1 MKNALKEIF
10 FFKKKYFLIE
20 GLVIL
25 MIFMVMFL
33 SGLING
39 LERIVSSAI
48 ETMDA
53 AYFLVDEDA
62 EGNIP
67 YSMLTDEQVADV
79 EKAKLGDL
87 AELNIL
93 RSTFTAKGIKDKQTA
108 AILVTG
114 MVQLLMR
121 APSKTLEVAAENVDV
136 IAADARSYSE
146 RPMKYG
152 VNVYQGAFTVY
163 NYNPEEGSHIQITAK
178 NISVG
183 RKLAPVFGSGIFLS
197 GFNDESGLVEI
208 AELTTG
214 DVYSNGMIPTGQP
227 NLITG
232 GIFIVYGAY
241 VKSIVSNGLVETYG
255 TNDMVL
261 DVWGKVDKWV
271 TKEKVVSYGPSGIGF
286 VNFGSVGFF
295 QAEKAVE
302 TYGLGARGF
311 NQYDGTIT
319 EAIFHDIVT
328 EGDGSIGMQF
338 SMPVGKIVL
347 ENGVTTKGSVGQT
360 LVKGEIKTL
369 HADAISV
376 LKGGEIKELVVQG
389 NLVTE
394 GNDVVGYHVNGGQV
408 HKLSL
413 DGELITKGQE
423 SKAIVIENDGQ
434 TPTQA
439 LQQYL

>member
-1 MKNALKEIF
+1 
-10 FFKKKYFLIE
+10 
-20 GLVIL
+20 
-25 MIFMVMFL
+25 
-33 SGLING
+33 
-39 LERIVSSAI
+39 
-48 ETMDA
+48 
-53 AYFLVDEDA
+53 
-62 EGNIP
+62 
-67 YSMLTDEQVADV
+67 
-79 EKAKLGDL
+79 
-87 AELNIL
+87 
-93 RSTFTAKGIKDKQTA
+93 
-108 AILVTG
+108 
-114 MVQLLMR
+114 
-121 APSKTLEVAAENVDV
+121 
-136 IAADARSYSE
+136 
-146 RPMKYG
+146 
-152 VNVYQGAFTVY
+152 
-163 NYNPEEGSHIQITAK
+163 
-178 NISVG
+178 
-183 RKLAPVFGSGIFLS
+183 
-197 GFNDESGLVEI
+197 
-208 AELTTG
+208 
-214 DVYSNGMIPTGQP
+214 
-227 NLITG
+227 
-232 GIFIVYGAY
+232 
-241 VKSIVSNGLVETYG
+241 
-255 TNDMVL
+255 MVL